1 MTNPFQQ
8 FANASA
14 TSPATAPAQ
23 QFPAQQPQFQAP
35 SNGNGFGAAT
45 AFADPPSTNPAPAP
59 AAGGDP
65 FSDPMPSSQIKF
77 KDLLGRLV
85 ICKPLEIIAE
95 ITAEG
100 IKDPAKD
107 VVRCNIAVLDG
118 DKPGAVFANMLVFQT
133 APKRD
138 LGDIFRDPAKSLLIG
153 RIAIG
158 EKKGNKSAPYYFT
171 KATDAERTL
180 GVQFLGSSM
189 AQNF

>member
-1 MTNPFQQ
+1 MTNPFTQ

-14 TSPATAPAQ
+14 PVQ
-23 QFPAQQPQFQAP
+23 EQPAQQPQQTFQP
-35 SNGNGFGAAT
+35 QPQNNGNGFGATT
-45 AFADPPSTNPAPAP
+45 AFADPPSTAPKTP

-65 FSDPMPSSQIKF
+65 FSDPMPASQIKF
-77 KDLLGRLV
+77 ADLLGRLV

-118 DKPGAVFANMLVFQT
+118 DKPGSVFANMLVFQT

-158 EKKGNKSAPYYFT
+158 EKRGNKSAPYYFT

-180 GVQFLGSSM
+180 GVQFLSSPM
-189 AQNF
+189 AQGF

>member
-8 FANASA
+8 FANA
-14 TSPATAPAQ
+14 PATAPAQ
-23 QFPAQQPQFQAP
+23 QFPGQQPQ
-35 SNGNGFGAAT
+35 SNGFGATT

-95 ITAEG
+95 IAAEG

-107 VVRCNIAVLDG
+107 VVRCNIAAQDDNNVWH
-118 DKPGAVFANMLVFQT
+118 VFANMLVFQT

-158 EKKGNKSAPYYFT
+158 EKRGNKSAPYYFT
-171 KATDAERTL
+171 KATDAERKA
-180 GVQFLGSSM
+180 GVDFLSSPA